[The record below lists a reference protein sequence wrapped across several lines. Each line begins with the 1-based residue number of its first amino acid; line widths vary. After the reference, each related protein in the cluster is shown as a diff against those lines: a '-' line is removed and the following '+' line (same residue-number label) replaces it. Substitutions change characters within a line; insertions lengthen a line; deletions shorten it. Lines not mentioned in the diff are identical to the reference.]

1 VIYFCI
7 PAYNEE
13 RTVGVVLWKLRQ
25 VMAEHGRDYQII
37 VVDDA
42 STDSTPAVLSPY
54 IRVLPLTVFRNTE
67 RRGYTDSLELA
78 VREALRRSPYPKR
91 DAVITLQADF
101 TEDPDVVPA
110 LVKRIEA
117 GADVVATNI
126 ALEAGTPRS
135 VRWARRVFHWLL
147 RRRKWAAVGDPLSGF
162 RAYRVVVLKRALEA
176 RAGGRLLTW
185 SGYGANVELL
195 AQTVPH
201 SRRTDVVDTTLKQH
215 RLQRPTRFSFMT
227 AWRDVFGASRGKPF
241 ASVGALPSDSVI
253 ATPLPIVVEPP
264 AAARGRERD
273 GRGRRPRIERTS
285 ERQPRREKQER
296 KPRPTPIAKM
306 APTPVAPAAPAAAD
320 AAVASPD
327 QTGKRI
333 RKRKRPR
340 RRKEKRPQDKLA
352 LVVENASESETAPPE
367 VAAPNATEPAEGA
380 PKKKSRRGRR
390 GGRGR
395 RRGPRID
402 GNNAETQG
410 GNGGE
415 APPPLAAEGD

>member
-7 PAYNEE
+7 PAHNEE

-25 VMAEHGRDYQII
+25 VMGELGRDYQII

-54 IRVLPLTVFRNTE
+54 IRVLPLTVFRNAE

-117 GADVVATNI
+117 GADVVATNV
-126 ALEAGTPRS
+126 ALEAGAPRS
-135 VRWARRVFHWLL
+135 VRWARRIFHWWLH
-147 RRRKWAAVGDPLSGF
+147 RRKWAAAGDPVSGL
-162 RAYRVVVLKRALEA
+162 RAYRVMVLKRALEG

-201 SRRTDVVDTTLKQH
+201 SRRTDVVETTLKHH
-215 RLQRPTRFSFMT
+215 RLQRPTRFSFMK
-227 AWRDVFGASRGKPF
+227 AWREVFGAASGKPF
-241 ASVGALPSDSVI
+241 AGVGALPLDSVV
-253 ATPLPIVVEPP
+253 ATPLPITIEPP
-264 AAARGRERD
+264 TVTRTRERD
-273 GRGRRPRIERTS
+273 RRSRRPRSERTP
-285 ERQPRREKQER
+285 EREPRREQRAR
-296 KPRPTPIAKM
+296 KPRPTPIAKVVTTP
-306 APTPVAPAAPAAAD
+306 AIPVAPAASAD
-320 AAVASPD
+320 EAE
-327 QTGKRI
+327 KRAK
-333 RKRKRPR
+333 RRKRPR
-340 RRKEKRPQDKLA
+340 RRKEKRSHDKLA
-352 LVVENASESETAPPE
+352 LVVDESSEAAVAPPGT
-367 VAAPNATEPAEGA
+367 AAANAAEPATEA

-395 RRGPRID
+395 RRGPRTN
-402 GNNAETQG
+402 GNNEATQG

>member
-1 VIYFCI
+1 MIYFCI
-7 PAYNEE
+7 PAHDEE

-25 VMAEHGRDYQII
+25 VMAELGRDYQII

-54 IRVLPLTVFRNTE
+54 IRVLPLTVFRNAE

-117 GADVVATNI
+117 GADVVATSV
-126 ALEAGTPRS
+126 ALEDGAPRS
-135 VRWARRVFHWLL
+135 VRWARRIFHWML
-147 RRRKWAAVGDPLSGF
+147 RRRKWAAAGDPVSGL
-162 RAYRVVVLKRALEA
+162 RAYRVVVLKRALEG

-201 SRRTDVVDTTLKQH
+201 SRRTDVVETTLKQH

-227 AWRDVFGASRGKPF
+227 ALREVFGASSGKPF
-241 ASVGALPSDSVI
+241 AGVGALPSDSVV
-253 ATPLPIVVEPP
+253 ATPLPITIEPQP
-264 AAARGRERD
+264 AARGHERD
-273 GRGRRPRIERTS
+273 GRSRRPRPQRTAAGGA
-285 ERQPRREKQER
+285 QREKRER
-296 KPRPTPIAKM
+296 KPRPTPIAKVA
-306 APTPVAPAAPAAAD
+306 APPAAPAA
-320 AAVASPD
+320 SPD
-327 QTGKRI
+327 EAEKRT

-352 LVVENASESETAPPE
+352 LVAEDTGQAEAAPPE
-367 VAAPNATEPAEGA
+367 AAAAIAEPGTEV

-395 RRGPRID
+395 RRGPRTD
-402 GNNAETQG
+402 GSIVETQG
-410 GNGGE
+410 GNRGE

>member
-1 VIYFCI
+1 
-7 PAYNEE
+7 
-13 RTVGVVLWKLRQ
+13 
-25 VMAEHGRDYQII
+25 MAELGRDYQII

-54 IRVLPLTVFRNTE
+54 IRVLPLTVFRNAE

-117 GADVVATNI
+117 GADVVATNV
-126 ALEAGTPRS
+126 ALEESAPRS
-135 VRWARRVFHWLL
+135 MRWARRVFHWLL
-147 RRRKWAAVGDPLSGF
+147 RRRKWAAIGDPLSGL

-185 SGYGANVELL
+185 SGHGAHVELL

-201 SRRTDVVDTTLKQH
+201 SRRTDVVETTLKHH

-227 AWRDVFGASRGKPF
+227 AWREVFGAARGKPF
-241 ASVGALPSDSVI
+241 AGVGALPSDSVV

-264 AAARGRERD
+264 AAARTRERD
-273 GRGRRPRIERTS
+273 GRSRRPRIERTS
-285 ERQPRREKQER
+285 EREPRREKRER
-296 KPRPTPIAKM
+296 KARPTPIAKVVT
-306 APTPVAPAAPAAAD
+306 TPVAPVAPVPPAAA
-320 AAVASPD
+320 AGEVE
-327 QTGKRI
+327 KRTK
-333 RKRKRPR
+333 RRKRPR
-340 RRKEKRPQDKLA
+340 RRKDKRPQDKLA
-352 LVVENASESETAPPE
+352 LVAEVSSQAEPPKPE
-367 VAAPNATEPAEGA
+367 AAAANATEPGTEA

-395 RRGPRID
+395 RRGPRTT
-402 GNNAETQG
+402 GNNGETQG

-415 APPPLAAEGD
+415 ASPPIAAEGD